1 MTAMAKEKPKPVE
14 SKPEPK
20 RKRNVVFVSLDD
32 ETNAR
37 LQRFLD
43 KQRIAPDR
51 AAVAFAALIEF
62 LDREEKRD
70 K

>member
-1 MTAMAKEKPKPVE
+1 MAMAKEKPKPVE
-14 SKPEPK
+14 SAEPK

-70 K
+70 R